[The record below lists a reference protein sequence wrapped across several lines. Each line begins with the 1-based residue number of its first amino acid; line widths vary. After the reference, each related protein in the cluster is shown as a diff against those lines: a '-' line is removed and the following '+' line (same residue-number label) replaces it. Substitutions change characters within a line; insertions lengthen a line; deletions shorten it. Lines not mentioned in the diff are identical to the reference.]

1 MTPMYVT
8 WWLNCYPPV
17 SPNVLC
23 WKIPTLMDDVHIF
36 NAPFMGDFSLPRL
49 MTPEGKPGFR
59 CINEI
64 IQHLGDAKRHP
75 LLLTNSSKSNNMYF
89 LLLMYTYNYKLYIY
103 IYIFIFLLAYPV
115 TFSFRSVSYTYFCSN
130 IWIRHHYTWRWCSF
144 TIYHISFPSCIS
156 FIVIYIMISYD
167 DHMQ

>member
-1 MTPMYVT
+1 MSLERTRNCRRKPARGYLEIVT
-8 WWLNCYPPV
+8 FYRLEMFQSGQGLTYPVLRGVKQTRPSSFNFKWLYPQSYWP
-17 SPNVLC
+17 
-23 WKIPTLMDDVHIF
+23 IF

-103 IYIFIFLLAYPV
+103 IFIFLLAYPV

-130 IWIRHHYTWRWCSF
+130 I
-144 TIYHISFPSCIS
+144 
-156 FIVIYIMISYD
+156 
-167 DHMQ
+167 